1 MSGIVNFM
9 IKDFFFLGGGGGGGG
24 GGGVCAG
31 WFVCPG
37 FSGGGVCAD
46 AFPIVF
52 VLYS

>member
-1 MSGIVNFM
+1 M
-9 IKDFFFLGGGGGGGG
+9 IKDFFWGGGGGGGG
-24 GGGVCAG
+24 GGAVCAG

>member
-9 IKDFFFLGGGGGGGG
+9 IKDFGGGGGG
-24 GGGVCAG
+24 G

>member
-9 IKDFFFLGGGGGGGG
+9 IKDFFFWG

>member
-9 IKDFFFLGGGGGGGG
+9 IKDFGGG
-24 GGGVCAG
+24 CAG